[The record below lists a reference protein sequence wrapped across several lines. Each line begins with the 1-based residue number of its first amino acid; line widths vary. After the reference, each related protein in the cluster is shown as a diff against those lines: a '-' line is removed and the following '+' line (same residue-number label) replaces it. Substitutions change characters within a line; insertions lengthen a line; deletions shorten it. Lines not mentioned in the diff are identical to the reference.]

1 MRLQYLIEIL
11 QIAQQ
16 HFQYWYVIPILIL
29 FTTYIV
35 KKKKGKVVGFAI
47 FGKRHLHFFA
57 VDKAHIAKGLG
68 SSMFRFLKKRISTLN
83 VDPEN
88 TKAIKFYKR
97 QGFVVQKEVLSLV
110 GRRLKMV
117 RGAYRG
123 RPANAFISGA

>member
-1 MRLQYLIEIL
+1 MRLQYMIEIL

-16 HFQYWYVIPILIL
+16 HFHYWYIIPIMIL
-29 FTTYIV
+29 FTNYIV
-35 KKKKGKVVGFAI
+35 KRKKGKIVGFAI

-57 VDKAHIAKGLG
+57 IDKAHIAKGLG
-68 SSMFRFLKKRISTLN
+68 SIMFRFLKKRILALN

-97 QGFVVQKEVLSLV
+97 HGFVIQKEVLSLV

-117 RGAYRG
+117 RGACRG
-123 RPANAFISGA
+123 SPANSFISGA

>member
-16 HFQYWYVIPILIL
+16 HFHFWYVIPILIL

-35 KKKKGKVVGFAI
+35 KMKKGKIIGFAL

-57 VDKAHIAKGLG
+57 IDKTHIAKGVG
-68 SSMFRFLKKRISTLN
+68 SSMFNFLKERISTLHVN
-83 VDPEN
+83 PKN
-88 TKAIKFYKR
+88 TEAIKFYKR
-97 QGFVVQKEVLSLV
+97 HGFVIQKEVLSVV

-117 RGAYRG
+117 RGA
-123 RPANAFISGA
+123 

>member
-68 SSMFRFLKKRISTLN
+68 SSMFRFLKKRTLSLN

-97 QGFVVQKEVLSLV
+97 HGFVVQKEMLSLV

-117 RGAYRG
+117 RGA
-123 RPANAFISGA
+123 

>member
-57 VDKAHIAKGLG
+57 FDKAHIAKGLG
-68 SSMFRFLKKRISTLN
+68 ANMFGFLKKRILTLN

-97 QGFVVQKEVLSLV
+97 HGFVVQKEVLSLV
-110 GRRLKMV
+110 GKRLKMV
-117 RGAYRG
+117 RGA
-123 RPANAFISGA
+123 

>member
-1 MRLQYLIEIL
+1 VQNSNELGEQQMRLQYLIEIM

-35 KKKKGKVVGFAI
+35 KKKHGKIVGFAI

-57 VDKAHIAKGLG
+57 FDKTHIAKGLG
-68 SSMFRFLKKRISTLN
+68 SNMFRFLKKRILTLN

-88 TKAIKFYKR
+88 TKAIKFYKSH
-97 QGFVVQKEVLSLV
+97 GFVIKKEVLSPL

-117 RGAYRG
+117 RGA
-123 RPANAFISGA
+123 